1 MLFGRKNKD
10 KTTTIATL
18 DASNIQVMVR
28 EDKSSDRHIE
38 TQAFLED
45 MYHGVLEIITQH
57 ELVNSQHHELADL
70 AAEIHKHMKK
80 VDGISDR
87 SNANAAKM
95 IDQGDSLLTITKVMV
110 QRSNEG
116 KESVERVSQLI
127 HQLGKEA
134 ELTSVSMDQLGQR
147 SKEIEKIVQVINNI
161 ANQTNLLALNASIEA
176 ARAGEHGRGFS
187 VVAGEVRKLAE
198 MTAEST
204 KSISDLIARNQVEVN
219 KALSD
224 VQRSIAVTTEG
235 IQISNQATDKIHDI
249 LAVIQEV
256 QTEVVEVM
264 ETIQS
269 QKTSTN
275 EVIDEVELTKKVLNM
290 MNEKIMSHIK
300 EASVV
305 DDKLSQNV
313 QQLNSAISK
322 L

>member
-1 MLFGRKNKD
+1 MLFGRKTKD
-10 KTTTIATL
+10 KITAAATIDT
-18 DASNIQVMVR
+18 SNIQVMER
-28 EDKSSDRHIE
+28 ENKPSDQQLE
-38 TQAFLED
+38 TKAFLES
-45 MYHGVLEIITQH
+45 MYQGVLGIITQH

-70 AAEIHKHMKK
+70 AAEIHKHMMK
-80 VDGISDR
+80 VDGISDQ
-87 SNANAAKM
+87 SNGNATKM
-95 IDQGDSLLTITKVMV
+95 ISQGNSLLSVSKEMV
-110 QRSNEG
+110 QKSNDG
-116 KESVERVSQLI
+116 KEAVERVSQLI

-134 ELTSVSMDQLGQR
+134 ELTSVSMDQLDQR

-224 VQRSIAVTTEG
+224 VQRSITVMTEG
-235 IQISNQATDKIHDI
+235 MKISNQATDRIHDI
-249 LAVIQEV
+249 MDVIQEV
-256 QTEVVEVM
+256 QSEVIEVM
-264 ETIQS
+264 ETIQL
-269 QKTSTN
+269 QKSSTD
-275 EVIDEVELTKKVLNM
+275 EVINEVELTKKVLDM
-290 MNEKIMSHIK
+290 MNAKIMSHIK

-313 QQLNSAISK
+313 QQLNETISR